1 MRPEDVTTLRTVQ
14 SILVRNYV
22 DTQRLD
28 VDVINGTVYIAG
40 EFTVYDSALGSKKND
55 PVERDGIVKRT
66 LLLLERE
73 IRRMTGASFVQFKLA
88 NWERTGMMWTKKRK
102 A

>member
-22 DTQRLD
+22 NTQRLD

-40 EFTVYDSALGSKKND
+40 EFSVFDSALGSKKTD
-55 PVERDGIVKRT
+55 PVERDGVVRRT
-66 LLLLERE
+66 LLVLERE
-73 IRRMTGASFVQFKLA
+73 IRRLTVASFVQFKLA
-88 NWERTGMMWTKKRK
+88 NWERTGMLWTKKRQ

>member
-1 MRPEDVTTLRTVQ
+1 MRPEDATTLRTVHA
-14 SILVRNYV
+14 ILVRNYV

-40 EFTVYDSALGSKKND
+40 EFAVFDSALGSKRND
-55 PVERDGIVKRT
+55 PVERDGMIKRT
-66 LLLLERE
+66 LLVLERE
-73 IRRMTGASFVQFKLA
+73 IRRMTAAGFVQFKLA

-102 A
+102 G